1 MMPKVVFFSSTAYN
15 DLLGKSSGQKKK
27 KVRSCMQVN
36 DNALKLT
43 TLYFCV
49 STM

>member
-27 KVRSCMQVN
+27 KCVPVC
-36 DNALKLT
+36 KL
-43 TLYFCV
+43 
-49 STM
+49 MIMH